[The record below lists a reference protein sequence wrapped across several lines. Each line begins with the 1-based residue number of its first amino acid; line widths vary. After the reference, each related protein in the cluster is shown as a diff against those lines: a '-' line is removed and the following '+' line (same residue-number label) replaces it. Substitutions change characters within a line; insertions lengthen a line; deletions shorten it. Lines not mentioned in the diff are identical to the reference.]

1 MSRGKLLLIAGV
13 AAFVAIMLAG
23 PGAAVF
29 PSTLHWGAW
38 AACPDGTTPAHRRF
52 RESYNRPGET
62 QVAFYCVAPDGTE
75 HERTLAAMGGLFLMY
90 FMGGCVVLSLLSRRI
105 GAAPADAT
113 RATSSTP
120 RAVPGDVEAKARALL
135 ARDQKIH
142 AIKLVREATGMGLA
156 EAKDW
161 VEALP
166 LRPPSSPP
174 PTLLAPAGSASNRL
188 AELKRMLDAGLI
200 TQSEYDQKKSEILA
214 EL

>member
-29 PSTLHWGAW
+29 PSTLRWGAW
-38 AACPDGTTPAHRRF
+38 AACPDGTTPTYRRF

-75 HERTLAAMGGLFLMY
+75 HERTLAAMGGLFVMY
-90 FMGGCVVLSLLSRRI
+90 FMGGFVVLSLLSLR
-105 GAAPADAT
+105 GLAPADSART
-113 RATSSTP
+113 TSPSVP
-120 RAVPGDVEAKARALL
+120 RAVPADVEAKARGLVAH
-135 ARDQKIH
+135 DQKIH
-142 AIKLVREATGMGLA
+142 AIKLVREATGMGLK

-166 LRPPSSPP
+166 LRPPSAPP
-174 PTLLAPAGSASNRL
+174 PVGAAPAGSASERL